1 MKNHLPKFKTKL
13 PEWGTSIFTIM
24 SKMAADY
31 NAINLAQGFPDF
43 NCDDELLELVQHYQE
58 KGFNQY
64 APMPGVPVLRK
75 AISKKIE
82 KLYNKHYNPE
92 TEITV
97 TSGATQALYTAITS
111 IVKKGDEVIVFEPVY
126 DSYVPDILS
135 NGGKPVYIPLNPKD
149 YSYDWENVK
158 NKISDKT
165 KLIVLNS
172 PHNPTGS
179 LLSKDDI
186 KELEQITSSNN
197 IFIVSD
203 EVYEHIVFNG
213 AKHISLSESEELAKR
228 TFVIS
233 SFGKTY
239 HTTGWKMGYCAAP
252 EYLTREFR
260 KMHQFIVFSS
270 NTPIQYAYADY
281 MQQEE
286 KYLTLSEF
294 YQEKR
299 NLFVS
304 EIRKLP
310 AGRQGSKFEIK
321 NCEGTYFQLLDYSKV
336 SDLPD
341 MQFAEYMTKEV
352 GVAVIPLSPFY
363 EKKESQP
370 IIRIC
375 FAKTDEVLKQA
386 AKKFVSL

>member
-1 MKNHLPKFKTKL
+1 MKNNQPHFHTKL
-13 PEWGTSIFTIM
+13 PEWGTSIFTVM
-24 SKMAADY
+24 SKMATDY
-31 NAINLAQGFPDF
+31 KAINLAQGFPDF
-43 NCDDELLELVQHYQE
+43 NCDDELLQLVQYYQK

-64 APMPGVPVLRK
+64 APMPGVPVLRR
-75 AISKKIE
+75 AISEKIE
-82 KLYNKHYNPE
+82 KLYGKHYNPE

-97 TSGATQALYTAITS
+97 TSGATQALYTGITS
-111 IVKKGDEVIVFEPVY
+111 VVKTGDEVIVFEPVY

-135 NGGKPVYIPLNPKD
+135 NGGKPVYIPLNPND
-149 YSYDWENVK
+149 YTYDWEKVRS
-158 NKISDKT
+158 KISGRT

-179 LLSKDDI
+179 LLSKEDI
-186 KELEQITSSNN
+186 IQLEK
-197 IFIVSD
+197 IVRTTDIVLISD
-203 EVYEHIVFNG
+203 EVYEHIVFDN

-281 MQQEE
+281 MRQEE
-286 KYLTLSEF
+286 KYLTLSDF
-294 YQEKR
+294 YQRKR
-299 NLFVS
+299 DLFAH
-304 EIRKLP
+304 EIQSVK
-310 AGRQGSKFEIK
+310 GGSKFKIQ
-321 NCEGTYFQLLDYSKV
+321 NCQGTYFQLLDYSEV

-341 MQFAEYMTKEV
+341 MQFAEYMTKDI

-363 EKKESQP
+363 ENKESQP

-375 FAKTDEVLKQA
+375 FAKTDEVLRQA
-386 AKKFVSL
+386 AKKLVAL